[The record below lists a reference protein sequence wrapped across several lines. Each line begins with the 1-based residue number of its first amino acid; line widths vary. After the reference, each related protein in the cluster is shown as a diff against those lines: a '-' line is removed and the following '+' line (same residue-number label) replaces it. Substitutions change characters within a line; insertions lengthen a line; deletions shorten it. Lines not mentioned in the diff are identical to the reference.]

1 MRIRKYINSILKK
14 VSNGLRVA
22 THKIVAALVEA
33 ARTISYV
40 ETVSDKADTL
50 HRHIKQNSERDLKR
64 ALVNR
69 SKTISRYQRAPPA

>member
-1 MRIRKYINSILKK
+1 MRIGKYIKSIFKS
-14 VSNGLRVA
+14 VSNSLKVA

-50 HRHIKQNSERDLKR
+50 HRNIKQTDEQSEEWG
-64 ALVNR
+64 
-69 SKTISRYQRAPPA
+69 